1 MRIFTS
7 SVIPRQGVV
16 TSGEREF
23 KNENSK
29 MKEIQKCKMQQ
40 LSADRLQ
47 LNREVDYGL
56 CQRSGARKWVLV
68 AKSLA
73 YLKQICF
80 P

>member
-56 CQRSGARKWVLV
+56 CQCSGARKWVLV